1 MELVYLVVWKQ
12 RGYKI
17 MTKQKQ
23 RGHGEG
29 SIYQRPDGRW
39 VGQITLVDG
48 KRKYLYGKTRK
59 EVADRLH
66 QALQEQKQ
74 GLLATGPKQ
83 KLADYL
89 EFWLEEVHKPAIKLT
104 SYLRYR
110 TLLTKHIIPDLGYIV
125 LQKLSVR
132 HIQSFYAK
140 KVKEGLSAQ
149 TVHILHAI
157 LHKALHDAM
166 LSNIVA
172 RNVSDNVSLPRI
184 EKHETQT
191 LTVQQAQMLFESVQ
205 GHPLEAL
212 FIMALT
218 TGMRQ
223 GELIGLRWR
232 DISFEHSSINIH
244 RTVTYA
250 AKRGFIISEPKTT
263 ASRRKIAISSFL
275 IEVLKQHQAKQKEA
289 RTKARGHWKEN
300 DLVFCNG
307 HGEFLHPASLVWTF
321 RNLLTKA
328 GLERI
333 RFHDLRHSAAT
344 ILLTMGVHPKVVQE
358 LLGHST
364 IRLTMD
370 TYSHVLPSIQAEAI
384 DKLGSLFQQQN
395 EPLRDT
401 QNQMREHDGSR

>member
-1 MELVYLVVWKQ
+1 VL
-12 RGYKI
+12 
-17 MTKQKQ
+17 
-23 RGHGEG
+23 HGLSQLTLLLCCEQWFG
-29 SIYQRPDGRW
+29 SRQ
-39 VGQITLVDG
+39 
-48 KRKYLYGKTRK
+48 
-59 EVADRLH
+59 ADRLH

-74 GLLATGPKQ
+74 GLLATGPQQ

-110 TLLTKHIIPDLGYIV
+110 TLLNKHIIPDLGYIL

-132 HIQSFYAK
+132 HIQSFYAR

-166 LSNIVA
+166 LSNLVA
-172 RNVSDNVSLPRI
+172 GNVSDNVSLPRI
-184 EKHETQT
+184 EKHETRT
-191 LTVQQAQMLFESVQ
+191 LTIQQAQKLLESVQ

-232 DISFEHSSINIH
+232 DISFEHCSIYIY

-263 ASRRKIAISSFL
+263 ASRRKIAIPAFL
-275 IEVLKQHQAKQKEA
+275 IEVLKQHQATQKETH
-289 RTKARGHWKEN
+289 TKARGHWKEN

-384 DKLGSLFQQQN
+384 DRLGSLFQQQN
-395 EPLRDT
+395 GPLRDT
-401 QNQMREHDGSR
+401 QNQARENDSL